1 MKKVANSLS
10 SVFQMKYKSQG
21 VNSFCVNSYSA
32 QSCDR
37 LTAKVFLAC
46 HLFVVAAL
54 VNLLALPG
62 NALAG
67 TKGDSVSVG
76 VDLSNI
82 STGED
87 QSPTA
92 VDGKPI
98 SSFILASSSSDSL
111 QQPSS
116 DTIVGQWLLEVKK
129 KNVHVYIMVRFN
141 ADGSVDKVDTSDF
154 GHARNPSGG
163 DDHQIDQD
171 TPSMGFWYRVN
182 TGQRDEIRAVMYYF
196 EHDTDSG
203 AAEEIRATIL
213 SNLEV
218 DGNNLMGYIHI
229 AAAELAGSPAEVMN
243 RFSQNIHKHD
253 AKLET
258 PKDNPDF
265 RAPLNGVRMTSR
277 Y

>member
-1 MKKVANSLS
+1 MKK
-10 SVFQMKYKSQG
+10 
-21 VNSFCVNSYSA
+21 
-32 QSCDR
+32 
-37 LTAKVFLAC
+37 KVFLIC
-46 HLFVVAAL
+46 HLLVVAAL
-54 VNLLALPG
+54 VNFLALPG
-62 NALAG
+62 DAVAG
-67 TKGDSVSVG
+67 TKSYGGSDG

-82 STGED
+82 STGAD
-87 QSPTA
+87 QSPTS

-98 SSFILASSSSDSL
+98 PRIVLASSSSDSL

-129 KNVHVYIMVRFN
+129 KNVHVYIMARFN

-154 GHARNPSGG
+154 GHARNPGG
-163 DDHQIDQD
+163 DDHRVDQD
-171 TPSMGFWYRVN
+171 TPSLGFWYRVN

-203 AAEEIRATIL
+203 AAEEIRATVL

-218 DGNNLMGYIHI
+218 DGNNIKGYIHI
-229 AAAELAGSPAEVMN
+229 AAAELAGSPAEIMK

-253 AKLET
+253 AKLEAS
-258 PKDNPDF
+258 KDRPDF
-265 RAPLNGVRMTSR
+265 RVPLNGVRMLSR